1 MHEFEISSKL
11 KRILKKLVKKD
22 RLRYEATLK
31 KIDEI
36 CQCRDIEHYKNLSY
50 DLKEFKRVHI
60 ISHFVLIFKYNK
72 KTGKI
77 KFEDLQH
84 HDDVYRKKETFSSQ

>member
-1 MHEFEISSKL
+1 MRKFEISIKL

-36 CQCRDIEHYKNLSY
+36 CSSQDVEHYKNLSH
-50 DLKEFKRVHI
+50 DMKEFKRTHI
-60 ISHFVLIFKYNK
+60 LSHFVLIFKFDK
-72 KTGKI
+72 KTDKI

-84 HDDVYRKKETFSSQ
+84 HNDIYR

>member
-1 MHEFEISSKL
+1 MREFEISLKL

-22 RLRYEATLK
+22 RLRYEPTLK
-31 KIDEI
+31 KIEEI
-36 CQCRDIEHYKNLSY
+36 CSSQHIEHYKNLSY
-50 DLKEFKRVHI
+50 DMKEFKRAHI
-60 ISHFVLIFKYNK
+60 LSHFVLVFKSDK

-84 HDDVYRKKETFSSQ
+84 HDKIYRR

>member
-1 MHEFEISSKL
+1 MHEFELSIKL

-22 RLRYEATLK
+22 KLRYEATIK

-36 CQCRDIEHYKNLSY
+36 CSNQDIGHYKNLSY
-50 DLKEFKRVHI
+50 DLKEFKRVHVL
-60 ISHFVLIFKYNK
+60 SHFVLIFKFDK

-84 HDDVYRKKETFSSQ
+84 HDDIYRK

>member
-1 MHEFEISSKL
+1 MHEFELSLKL

-22 RLRYEATLK
+22 KLRYEAAIK

-36 CQCRDIEHYKNLSY
+36 CSNQDIGHYKNLSY
-50 DLKEFKRVHI
+50 GLKEFKRVHVL
-60 ISHFVLIFKYNK
+60 SHFVLIFKFDK
-72 KTGKI
+72 KTGKV

-84 HDDVYRKKETFSSQ
+84 HDDIYRK

>member
-1 MHEFEISSKL
+1 MYEFEISSKL

-22 RLRYEATLK
+22 RLKYEATLK

-36 CQCRDIEHYKNLSY
+36 CHSQDIEHYKNLSY
-50 DLKEFKRVHI
+50 SLKDFKRVHI
-60 ISHFVLIFKYNK
+60 LSHFVLIFKFDK

-84 HDDVYRKKETFSSQ
+84 HDIIYRKKGISSS

>member
-1 MHEFEISSKL
+1 MHEFEVSIKL
-11 KRILKKLVKKD
+11 KKILKKLVKKD

-36 CQCRDIEHYKNLSY
+36 CSNPDIGHYKNLSY
-50 DLKEFKRVHI
+50 NLKEFKRVHI
-60 ISHFVLIFKYNK
+60 LSHFVLIFKFDK
-72 KTGKI
+72 KTKKV

-84 HDDVYRKKETFSSQ
+84 HNDIYKR

>member
-1 MHEFEISSKL
+1 MREFELSLKL
-11 KRILKKLVKKD
+11 KRILAKLVKKD

-36 CQCRDIEHYKNLSY
+36 CSSSDIGHYKNLSY
-50 DLKEFKRVHI
+50 DLKKFKRVHI
-60 ISHFVLIFKYNK
+60 LSHFVLIFKFDK

-77 KFEDLQH
+77 RFEDLQH
-84 HDDVYRKKETFSSQ
+84 HNDVYRR